1 MVMSKFIFKSTN
13 KTFNSKTSFLD
24 YLKFIRDTA
33 AKNQNG
39 MVLDKN
45 HILELKDFLRDY
57 YIDRNIILS
66 EFDLDDCEFFVA
78 LPPQPRNHYKC
89 LWIKDKQN
97 GKKRHFATTENGLV
111 KPTPFGNFYQFSTNE
126 LIPIKREIRKYLTD
140 ELGLSLDD
148 FDLWHQ
154 SPKTKELVEEFI
166 AIKEI
171 GNRLEQVISQNGL
184 GNNVPY
190 LLPEYQGLR
199 QEFIDFYQSKVA
211 TELNF
216 ELKSRN

>member
-1 MVMSKFIFKSTN
+1 MSKYVFQSTN
-13 KTFNSKTSFLD
+13 NRFNTKREFLD
-24 YLKFIRDTA
+24 YLKSIRDMA
-33 AKNQNG
+33 NDNLNG

-57 YIDRNIILS
+57 YVDRDIILS
-66 EFDLDDCEFFVA
+66 EYDLDNCEFFVA
-78 LPPQPRNHYKC
+78 LPPQPRNRYKC
-89 LWIKDKQN
+89 IWIRDKTN
-97 GKKRHFATTENGLV
+97 KNSRHFATSRNGLV
-111 KPTPFGNFYQFSTNE
+111 EPTLFGNFYSFCTHE
-126 LIPIKREIRKYLTD
+126 LIPIKREIRKYITS
-140 ELGLSLDD
+140 ELGLSLHD

-171 GNRLEQVISQNGL
+171 GDKLERVISQNGL

-216 ELKSRN
+216 ELKLRK